1 MSTAVFVLIY
11 FVIPIVVIIVCLGL
25 FVHTRPTEFRIERNA
40 IIDAPP
46 ITVFPLVDN
55 LHTWARWS
63 PFEKLDLNMKKT
75 FDGPPD
81 GVGAISAWDGNSKAG
96 SGRMTILESA
106 PNDLIKIKLEFFR
119 PFAATNLATFT
130 FEPSGAGTRVAWIME
145 GQKNFQMKFFHL
157 LINMEKMLGP
167 VFLEGLEN
175 LNRLAQAE
183 KQTTS

>member
-1 MSTAVFVLIY
+1 MLVY
-11 FVIPIVVIIVCLGL
+11 FVVPIVVIVVCLGL
-25 FVHTRPTEFRIERNA
+25 FIQTRPTEFYIERTA

-46 ITVFPLVDN
+46 ATVFPLVDN

-75 FDGPPD
+75 FEGPPA
-81 GVGAISAWDGNSKAG
+81 GVGAISSWDGNSKAG
-96 SGRMTILESA
+96 AGRMTILESK
-106 PNDLIKIKLEFFR
+106 PNEVIKINLDFFR

-130 FEPSGAGTRVAWIME
+130 FEPSGSGTKVAWIME
-145 GQKNFQMKFFHL
+145 GQKNFQAKFAHL
-157 LINMEKMLGP
+157 LINMDKMLGA

-183 KQTTS
+183 KQTAS